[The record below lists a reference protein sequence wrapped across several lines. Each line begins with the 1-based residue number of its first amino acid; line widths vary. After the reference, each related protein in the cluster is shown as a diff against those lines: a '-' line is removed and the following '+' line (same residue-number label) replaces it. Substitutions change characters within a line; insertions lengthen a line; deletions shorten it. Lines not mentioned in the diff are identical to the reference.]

1 MFMFYNE
8 SIVEN
13 FKKSLY
19 EKGYFLKIG
28 ILEIYIR
35 FKSIEKDLELI
46 KNEIEEVIKKLK
58 VDFSI

>member
-35 FKSIEKDLELI
+35 FKSIEKDSELI